1 MLNPKRRLRA
11 SDPPLNDL
19 VAVTGVACVAIE
31 YQGWVPGVRN
41 ARARAQARAR
51 ARARDQARRSESGDG
66 A

>member
-51 ARARDQARRSESGDG
+51 ARDQARRSESGDG

>member
-11 SDPPLNDL
+11 SDPPMNDI
-19 VAVTGVACVAIE
+19 VAVTGVACIAIE

-51 ARARDQARRSESGDG
+51 ARDQARRSESGDG